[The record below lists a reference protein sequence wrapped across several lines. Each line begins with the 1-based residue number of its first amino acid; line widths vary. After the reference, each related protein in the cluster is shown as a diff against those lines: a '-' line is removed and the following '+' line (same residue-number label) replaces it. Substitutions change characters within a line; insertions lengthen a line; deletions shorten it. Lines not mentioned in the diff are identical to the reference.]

1 MKEKHITE
9 DLLQELEDFLDENYT
24 GIRVEDS
31 SKMMTPDEIAALF
44 SSQEETKNADEK
56 ERPSVSRI
64 EFNENEEPVLQDEQV
79 ADESDFMDLCDSMIL
94 DLEASAEDE
103 DLFIIGESFHDMLFR
118 LINEKSLKDSDVY
131 NKAGIDRR
139 LFSKIRN
146 NEDYRPA
153 KKTIMALALAMCLN
167 EDETTD
173 LLMSAGF
180 AFSPASRSD
189 LIIQF
194 CIRNGISD
202 IFEVDELLD
211 KYHEETFF

>member
-1 MKEKHITE
+1 
-9 DLLQELEDFLDENYT
+9 
-24 GIRVEDS
+24 
-31 SKMMTPDEIAALF
+31 MMTPDEIADLF

-153 KKTIMALALAMCLN
+153 KKTIMALALAVCLN

>member
-31 SKMMTPDEIAALF
+31 SKMMTPDEIVALF

-64 EFNENEEPVLQDEQV
+64 EFNENEEPVLQDE
-79 ADESDFMDLCDSMIL
+79 SDFMDQCDSKIP
-94 DLEASAEDE
+94 DLEAPAEED

-153 KKTIMALALAMCLN
+153 KKTIMALALAMNLN

-194 CIRNGISD
+194 CIRNGIRD
-202 IFEVDELLD
+202 IFEVDGLLA